1 EGTAALA
8 ALAASE
14 RAPGDRRA
22 VYRILAE
29 AEAAAHGC
37 TVEETHF
44 HEVGNGEA
52 LRNVLAICLAVE
64 ALDPDEIAA
73 TRVQT
78 GSGTVRCAHGELP
91 SPAPATA
98 AIIARGIPT
107 CERKLEGERC
117 TPTSAAVILH
127 FVLHVKHSFEQTN
140 VSRETSARHLEGE
153 QRLAGWRSEAARRPP
168 AFGVVPLRCQAYF
181 GTRRAAHKGHGR
193 MPGACAVSSRSA
205 GRAADGTG

>member
-1 EGTAALA
+1 MTTLVWNLEENATRRHLLAVALLQLPEERRAQVLEAAEAAGVSDGHHHDLGEVNA
-8 ALAASE
+8 AIDALAASE
-14 RAPGDRRA
+14 RAKGDMRA

-91 SPAPATA
+91 IPAPATA
-98 AIIARGIPT
+98 AIIARGEKEI
-107 CERKLEGERC
+107 CRAVLAEKLEMGTPASDAYVKEWNINGEN
-117 TPTSAAVILH
+117 AV
-127 FVLHVKHSFEQTN
+127 
-140 VSRETSARHLEGE
+140 
-153 QRLAGWRSEAARRPP
+153 LA
-168 AFGVVPLRCQAYF
+168 
-181 GTRRAAHKGHGR
+181 TRKA
-193 MPGACAVSSRSA
+193 
-205 GRAADGTG
+205 